1 MSAQTDF
8 AAWFGVPGQEN
19 EFGNEFFKGCVFN
32 EIET

>member
-19 EFGNEFFKGCVFN
+19 EFGIEFSKGCVFN